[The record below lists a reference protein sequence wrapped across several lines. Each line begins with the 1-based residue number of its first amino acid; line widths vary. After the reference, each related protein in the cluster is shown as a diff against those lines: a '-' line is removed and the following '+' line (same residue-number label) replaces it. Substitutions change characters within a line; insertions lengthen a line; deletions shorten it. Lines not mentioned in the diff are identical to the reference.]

1 METITINS
9 LSEYLGCINKLE
21 SSFRFYFSENINVN
35 EIEYIINS
43 SLDRKP
49 SNKSLRDREIE
60 EIWNKISKS
69 SDQLFT
75 FVFNNY
81 YGKVSHVSKY
91 YFRGLS
97 SDRHLNAPGI
107 YRSTLP
113 STKDEN
119 YFFNEIQ
126 VRCPSA
132 FSGMKNINKLT
143 YMQHY
148 GCPTRLLDISS
159 NPLVSL
165 YFACLENKNQNGVV
179 HVFGVPESDILY
191 EQSDRVQMLSK
202 LAEFK
207 KHEQDKILQLAYIY
221 LLKGKFPQSP
231 ASKYTDS
238 VIERL
243 YHAIKR
249 DNAAFEREMV
259 PLDLLKPIFVQ
270 VNKDNP
276 RILKQDGAFIVS
288 GLDLD
293 ENDSNNKISC
303 YSTLQFVIPAN
314 SKSNL
319 RKELENVCI
328 NQASL
333 FPEVDQVAD
342 YLKRK

>member
-1 METITINS
+1 MKSITISS
-9 LSEYLGCINKLE
+9 LSEYFEQIRLLE
-21 SSFRFYFSENINVN
+21 YLFKFHFQEDNFN
-35 EIEYIINS
+35 EIANQINNF
-43 SLDRKP
+43 LDERPSWKP
-49 SNKSLRDREIE
+49 LRDKEIE
-60 EIWNKISKS
+60 EIWETISNNRE
-69 SDQLFT
+69 QLYSLAFS
-75 FVFNNY
+75 NY
-81 YGKVSHVSKY
+81 YEKVEHINKY

-97 SDRHLNAPGI
+97 NEQYLNAPGI
-107 YRSTLP
+107 YRANLP
-113 STKDEN
+113 ASKDEN

-126 VRCPSA
+126 VRCPA
-132 FSGMKNINKLT
+132 VFNGMKNINKLT

-165 YFACLENKNQNGVV
+165 YFACLGDNNANGIV
-179 HVFGVPESDILY
+179 HVFGVPESDVLY

-207 KHEQDKILQLAYIY
+207 KDDQDKILKLSYIY
-221 LLKGKFPQSP
+221 LLKGKFPQNST
-231 ASKYTDS
+231 SKYNES
-238 VIERL
+238 VLERY

-249 DNAAFEREMV
+249 DNAAFEREIV
-259 PLDLLKPIFVQ
+259 PIDLLKPVFVQ

-293 ENDSNNKISC
+293 AVDSDTKIRN
-303 YSTLQFVIPAN
+303 YSTKQFIIPAQFKN
-314 SKSNL
+314 KL
-319 RKELENVCI
+319 KKELEKVCI

-342 YLKRK
+342 YLKK